1 MIKYLF
7 GLLMN
12 KILKRKTFV
21 FVLGYP
27 EDNRLQAQRNAGL
40 MDAYDALHTN
50 KMTVFVNAPFLR
62 EERSEFYKKFK
73 EQTDI
78 PITLL
83 YYELNYAQFRELHSD
98 KPINV
103 INQLYAR
110 LEPPVKSVD
119 CDRYVTANE

>member
-1 MIKYLF
+1 
-7 GLLMN
+7 MN

-40 MDAYDALHTN
+40 MDAYDALHTD

>member
-7 GLLMN
+7 GLLVN

>member
-73 EQTDI
+73 EQPDI

-119 CDRYVTANE
+119 CDRYVSANE